1 MMWWWIDV
9 GDGTGR
15 SRRQARKRKKYSH
28 GISCAVW
35 VVQGEW
41 RGMSQKEEK
50 KKKHNRPD
58 QTRPDTNCGTVT

>member
-15 SRRQARKRKKYSH
+15 SRRQARKKKIFPRNFVC
-28 GISCAVW
+28 GVGGAQR
-35 VVQGEW
+35 QGEY

-50 KKKHNRPD
+50 KKNNIPD
-58 QTRPDTNCGTVT
+58 QTRPNCGTVT